1 MWYLKRKFY
10 EKLKREWIVDTYT
23 YRWILFNNKIK
34 RIPIM
39 ELETDRKFE
48 TIIED
53 VHQYAQDRGW
63 E

>member
-10 EKLKREWIVDTYT
+10 EKLKREWIVDTYS

-48 TIIED
+48 TVIED
-53 VHQYAQDRGW
+53 AHQYALDRGW

>member
-1 MWYLKRKFY
+1 MWFLKRKFY
-10 EKLKREWIVDTYT
+10 EKLKREWIVDTYN

-39 ELETDRKFE
+39 ELETDRKWE
-48 TIIED
+48 TVIED
-53 VHQYAQDRGW
+53 VQQYAMDRGW

>member
-10 EKLKREWIVDTYT
+10 ERLKREWIVDTYN

-48 TIIED
+48 TIID
-53 VHQYAQDRGW
+53 DAQKYAEERGW

>member
-10 EKLKREWIVDTYT
+10 EKLKREWIVDTYN

-48 TIIED
+48 TIID
-53 VHQYAQDRGW
+53 DAQKYAEERGW